1 MGGIL
6 SSSFSCE
13 LEEQEFWLKD
23 GLARE
28 FDSAKETLVRSRKVT
43 TAQRAS
49 VEEATSSHTL
59 EAGRGLSCIH
69 HERVSVRLTFSSKRS
84 L

>member
-23 GLARE
+23 GLARVS
-28 FDSAKETLVRSRKVT
+28 DSAKETLVRSSKVT
-43 TAQRAS
+43 TAHRAS
-49 VEEATSSHTL
+49 MEEATSSHTL
-59 EAGRGLSCIH
+59 EAGRVLSCI
-69 HERVSVRLTFSSKRS
+69 RLSFSSKRS